1 MRKDVLALDAEAEI
15 ERIAQSLRAQVL
27 GEFRRRGAVL
37 GLSGGI
43 DSSVVAALCV
53 RAFGKDKV
61 LGPVHARA
69 RTPRTMR

>member
-1 MRKDVLALDAEAEI
+1 MRKDVLAIDADAQI

-43 DSSVVAALCV
+43 DSSCPS
-53 RAFGKDKV
+53 GI
-61 LGPVHARA
+61 P
-69 RTPRTMR
+69 PTMR